1 MPIRTPIWGF
11 ELEAVPSTARIPPGW
26 RLPHNRAQMWDTGR
40 HGRAHVVL
48 VLGPSLPVEFCQCCQ
63 AGYPRSVL
71 HTCLFGQCVL
81 LPCPIHSVSPSNI
94 LSTYSVVLLESASGC
109 CLQLRVLMGLAEM
122 TLFRSKLPEEFVC
135 NLPTQVSCPLAGF
148 QAAAS
153 VGHFCSLLPAPKGSG
168 LQGAHA

>member
-1 MPIRTPIWGF
+1 M
-11 ELEAVPSTARIPPGW
+11 AR
-26 RLPHNRAQMWDTGR
+26 MWDTGR
-40 HGRAHVVL
+40 HSRAHVVL

-135 NLPTQVSCPLAGF
+135 NLPTGRLPSSRF
-148 QAAAS
+148 RW
-153 VGHFCSLLPAPKGSG
+153 SLLFPPPRSQGLRAVRSSCLNEQIHSYTGTWGSPSP
-168 LQGAHA
+168 LT